1 MTTFGPEHYATLRRL
16 GLEWSFR
23 SSALTSGGAF
33 VYCDLTD
40 KCTRLVVVTAEGA
53 NHADA
58 ICKATEL
65 AVHRDAELKRAATER
80 AELTAANNTLTRQ
93 LQEAKGG

>member
-1 MTTFGPEHYATLRRL
+1 MTFTNEHYRVLREL

-23 SSALTSGGAF
+23 SSALTSSGAF

-40 KCTRLVVVTAEGA
+40 RSSRLVVTTAEGA
-53 NHADA
+53 SHADA
-58 ICKATEL
+58 LCKAVEL
-65 AVHRDAELKRAATER
+65 AVHRDSEIKRAATER
-80 AELTAANNTLTRQ
+80 AELTAENNKLTRQ

>member
-1 MTTFGPEHYATLRRL
+1 MTFTSEHYRVLREL

-23 SSALTSGGAF
+23 TSMVTSDGVS

-40 KCTRLVVVTAEGA
+40 RSSRLVVVTAEGA

-65 AVHRDAELKRAATER
+65 AVHRDSEIKRAATER
-80 AELTAANNTLTRQ
+80 AALTAENNKLTRH
-93 LQEAKGG
+93 LQEAKGD